1 MNIENSNSSGYDSY
15 EDDDDDDDDDIDNI
29 DNQFLAFDIGDE
41 QYGIGIAQIME
52 IIEMVPITPIPNMEH
67 YIKGVINLRGK
78 VLPVM
83 DVRLRFTME
92 EKEYDAGT
100 CIIVVQI
107 NDLEIGLIVDSVS
120 EVVEIKDEEMQRP
133 PNISQDSKKRFVL
146 GMARVEEK
154 VTILLELEKLLY
166 EDDFEKLIEVVE
178 S

>member
-29 DNQFLAFDIGDE
+29 DNQFLAFNIGDE
-41 QYGIGIAQIME
+41 QYGIDIAQIME

-120 EVVEIKDEEMQRP
+120 EVVEIKDENMQRP
-133 PNISQDSKKRFVL
+133 PTNR
-146 GMARVEEK
+146 
-154 VTILLELEKLLY
+154 
-166 EDDFEKLIEVVE
+166 
-178 S
+178 